1 MMVIFYMDKGAES
14 KNKWLKINFKE
25 NDLGFR
31 LLIGLIC
38 WLCLAIFMHFRE
50 VKVEVLELNTTA
62 SRYIV
67 AQVDFAFPDEE
78 AMIILKQDALED
90 IGKIYQIDEKMI
102 RQENYDFEYLL
113 THDSSWRE
121 KIKDVSLDEMYKIAD
136 GYKLILSQARFTDTL
151 TKNKMKKYQLVTDH
165 YFIFTS
171 IKEKEK
177 NVLPEE
183 FWTFLK
189 EATLKN
195 YPTKKEVIDFIAG
208 FFEKKLWSL
217 SEDIKTE
224 VNVKELIENR
234 IPQKFTEVKAGTR
247 IIGQGEKV
255 RSRHIAMLQAMKEAL
270 SEKRNIWAPFTIIGN
285 LLLSL
290 ILVVISAL
298 YLKVDQKEIFKSL
311 QKLSL
316 LVCIF
321 ILTLSFAK
329 ITEYVLLQ
337 NNANLMERIH
347 YPLIVPF
354 AAILTLILFNSR
366 LALFSITLF
375 SIILAMTIAIDHSRF
390 LIINLVSSLVVI
402 ISPRALRRRKE
413 VFEVCAKSLLGAL
426 PVIFAFELISRN
438 FWFSTIMTDVGIS
451 VLFTVIIAVLVV
463 GLLPILESLFN
474 VLTDITLA
482 EYMDPNNE
490 LLKRLTFEMPG
501 TYQHSLVLGSL
512 SEAAAQAVGAN
523 GLLCRVASLYHD
535 IGKLNNAH
543 FFTENQQTGV
553 NIHQLLTPL
562 ESAQVIIAHIRDGV
576 MLAKKYRLPQS
587 FIDVIQEHHGT
598 TLVYYFYRKEVEL
611 QGGDES
617 KVDKNKFRYL
627 GPKPHSKEAAIIM
640 IADGVE
646 AASRS
651 LEEPTQESLTNM
663 INQVIK
669 DRADDGQF
677 DECNLTFQEIGIIK
691 KVLASALVVTR
702 HVRVKYPEK
711 KEEKA

>member
-1 MMVIFYMDKGAES
+1 MNVEPKG
-14 KNKWLKINFKE
+14 KKMRLNFKE
-25 NDLGFR
+25 NDLGLR

-62 SRYIV
+62 NRYIV
-67 AQVDFAFPDEE
+67 AQVDFEFPDEE
-78 AMIILKQDALED
+78 AMIILKQDAWDD
-90 IGKIYQIDEKMI
+90 IGKIYQIDERMI
-102 RQENYDFEYLL
+102 RQENYDFENLL
-113 THDSSWRE
+113 AHDSSWRE
-121 KIKDVSLDEMYKIAD
+121 KVKDSSLDEMYKITD
-136 GYKLILSQARFTDTL
+136 GYKLALSHSRFTDTL
-151 TKNKMKKYQLVTDH
+151 TKNKMKKYQLITDH
-165 YFIFTS
+165 YFIFTPT
-171 IKEKEK
+171 KEKEK

-183 FWTFLK
+183 FWSSLRD
-189 EATLKN
+189 EAFKN
-195 YPTKKEVIDFIAG
+195 FPNTKKEVIDFVAS
-208 FFEKKLWSL
+208 FFEKKAWVL
-217 SEDIKTE
+217 SEDVTTE
-224 VNVKELIENR
+224 ANVKGLIENR

-255 RSRHIAMLQAMKEAL
+255 RTRHIAMLQAMKEAL

-290 ILVVISAL
+290 IIVAISAL

-321 ILTLSFAK
+321 ILTLAFAK
-329 ITEYVLLQ
+329 ITEYILLQ
-337 NNANLMERIH
+337 NNANLMERVH

-354 AAILTLILFNSR
+354 AAILTLILFNTRIS
-366 LALFSITLF
+366 LYSITIF
-375 SIILAMTIAIDHSRF
+375 SIILATTIAIDHSRF
-390 LIINLVSSLVVI
+390 LVINLVSSIVVI
-402 ISPRALRRRKE
+402 ISPKALRRRKE
-413 VFEVCAKSLLGAL
+413 VFEVCGKSLLGAI
-426 PVIFAFELISRN
+426 PVILAFELIARN
-438 FWFSTIMTDVGIS
+438 FWFSLFLADIGVSI
-451 VLFTVIIAVLVV
+451 LFTVIIAILVV

-474 VLTDITLA
+474 VMTDITLA

-501 TYQHSLVLGSL
+501 TYQHSLVLGNL

-523 GLLCRVASLYHD
+523 GFLCRAATLYHD

-543 FFTENQQTGV
+543 FFTENQQAGV
-553 NIHQLLTPL
+553 NIHQLLTPY
-562 ESAQVIIAHIRDGV
+562 ESAQVIIAHVRDGV

-587 FIDVIQEHHGT
+587 FIDIIQEHHGT
-598 TLVYYFYRKEVEL
+598 TLVYYFYRKELEL

-617 KVDKNKFRYL
+617 KVDKNKFRYP

-651 LEEPTQESLTNM
+651 ITEPTVESLSAM
-663 INQVIK
+663 ISQVIK

-702 HVRVKYPEK
+702 HVRVKYPDK
-711 KEEKA
+711 KEEQ

>member
-1 MMVIFYMDKGAES
+1 MGMNVEPKG
-14 KNKWLKINFKE
+14 KKMRLNFKE
-25 NDLGFR
+25 NDLGLR

-62 SRYIV
+62 NRYIV
-67 AQVDFAFPDEE
+67 AQVDFEFPDEE
-78 AMIILKQDALED
+78 AMIILKQDAWDD
-90 IGKIYQIDEKMI
+90 IGKIYQIDERMI
-102 RQENYDFEYLL
+102 RQENYDFENLL
-113 THDSSWRE
+113 AHDSSWRE
-121 KIKDVSLDEMYKIAD
+121 KVKDSSLDEMYKITD
-136 GYKLILSQARFTDTL
+136 GYKLALSHARFTDTL
-151 TKNKMKKYQLVTDH
+151 TKNKMKKYQLITDH
-165 YFIFTS
+165 YFIFTPT
-171 IKEKEK
+171 KEKEK

-183 FWTFLK
+183 FWSSLRDDAF
-189 EATLKN
+189 KN
-195 YPTKKEVIDFIAG
+195 FPNTKKEVIDFVAS
-208 FFEKKLWSL
+208 FFEKKAWVL
-217 SEDIKTE
+217 SEDVTTE
-224 VNVKELIENR
+224 ANVKGLIENR

-255 RSRHIAMLQAMKEAL
+255 RTRHIAMLQAMKEAL

-290 ILVVISAL
+290 IIVAISAL

-321 ILTLSFAK
+321 ILTLAFAK
-329 ITEYVLLQ
+329 ITEYILLQ
-337 NNANLMERIH
+337 NNANLMERVH

-354 AAILTLILFNSR
+354 AAILTLILFNTRIS
-366 LALFSITLF
+366 LYSITIF
-375 SIILAMTIAIDHSRF
+375 SIILATTIAIDHSRF
-390 LIINLVSSLVVI
+390 LVINLVSSIVVI
-402 ISPRALRRRKE
+402 ISPKALRRRKE
-413 VFEVCAKSLLGAL
+413 VFEVCGKSLLGAI
-426 PVIFAFELISRN
+426 PVILAFELIARN
-438 FWFSTIMTDVGIS
+438 FWFSLFLADIGVSI
-451 VLFTVIIAVLVV
+451 LFTVIIAILVV

-474 VLTDITLA
+474 VMTDITLA

-501 TYQHSLVLGSL
+501 TYQHSLVLGNL

-523 GLLCRVASLYHD
+523 GFLCRAATLYHD

-543 FFTENQQTGV
+543 FFTENQQAGV
-553 NIHQLLTPL
+553 NIHQLLTPY
-562 ESAQVIIAHIRDGV
+562 ESAQVIIAHVRDGV

-587 FIDVIQEHHGT
+587 FIDIIQEHHGT
-598 TLVYYFYRKEVEL
+598 TLVYYFYRKELEL

-617 KVDKNKFRYL
+617 KVDKNKFRYP

-651 LEEPTQESLTNM
+651 ITEPTVESLSAM
-663 INQVIK
+663 ISQVIK

-691 KVLASALVVTR
+691 KVLASAIVVTR
-702 HVRVKYPEK
+702 HVRVKYPDK
-711 KEEKA
+711 KEEQ

>member
-1 MMVIFYMDKGAES
+1 MNVEPKG
-14 KNKWLKINFKE
+14 KKMRLNFKE
-25 NDLGFR
+25 NDLGLR

-62 SRYIV
+62 NRYIV
-67 AQVDFAFPDEE
+67 AQVDFEFPDEE
-78 AMIILKQDALED
+78 AMIILKQDAWDD
-90 IGKIYQIDEKMI
+90 IGKIYQIDERMI
-102 RQENYDFEYLL
+102 RQENYDFENLL
-113 THDSSWRE
+113 AHDSSWRE
-121 KIKDVSLDEMYKIAD
+121 KVKDSSLDEMYKITD
-136 GYKLILSQARFTDTL
+136 GYKLALSHSRFTDTL
-151 TKNKMKKYQLVTDH
+151 TKNKMKKYQLITDH
-165 YFIFTS
+165 YFIFTPA
-171 IKEKEK
+171 KEKER

-183 FWTFLK
+183 FWSSLRDDAF
-189 EATLKN
+189 KN
-195 YPTKKEVIDFIAG
+195 FPNTKKEVIDFVAS
-208 FFEKKLWSL
+208 FFEKKAWVL
-217 SEDIKTE
+217 SEDVTTE
-224 VNVKELIENR
+224 ANVKGLIENR

-255 RSRHIAMLQAMKEAL
+255 RTRHIAMLQAMKEAL

-290 ILVVISAL
+290 IIVAISAL

-321 ILTLSFAK
+321 ILTLAFAK

-337 NNANLMERIH
+337 NNANLMERVH

-354 AAILTLILFNSR
+354 AAILTLILFNTRIS
-366 LALFSITLF
+366 LYSITIF
-375 SIILAMTIAIDHSRF
+375 SIILATTIAIDHSRF
-390 LIINLVSSLVVI
+390 LVINLVSSIVVI
-402 ISPRALRRRKE
+402 ISPKALRRRKE
-413 VFEVCAKSLLGAL
+413 VFEVCGKSLLGAI
-426 PVIFAFELISRN
+426 PVILAFELIARN
-438 FWFSTIMTDVGIS
+438 FWFSLFLADIGVSI
-451 VLFTVIIAVLVV
+451 LFTVIIAILVV

-474 VLTDITLA
+474 VMTDITLA

-501 TYQHSLVLGSL
+501 TYQHSLVLGNL

-523 GLLCRVASLYHD
+523 GFLCRAGTLYHD

-543 FFTENQQTGV
+543 FFTENQQAGV
-553 NIHQLLTPL
+553 NIHQLLTPY
-562 ESAQVIIAHIRDGV
+562 ESAQVIIAHVRDGV

-587 FIDVIQEHHGT
+587 FIDIIQEHHGT
-598 TLVYYFYRKEVEL
+598 TLVYYFYRKELEL

-617 KVDKNKFRYL
+617 KVDKNKFRYP

-651 LEEPTQESLTNM
+651 ITEPTVESLSAM
-663 INQVIK
+663 ISQVIK

-691 KVLASALVVTR
+691 KVLANALVVTR
-702 HVRVKYPEK
+702 HVRVKYPDK
-711 KEEKA
+711 KEEQ